1 MQWMMMTNSEIQ
13 SVADATL
20 AKYLKKGNGHKILS
34 DIMQAENIK
43 FREISSTN
51 HKFVGAL
58 TKASSG
64 QFYIMV
70 NDAIDNVGRKNFTI
84 AHELGHYFLGHH
96 LTTNAF
102 YCCEDEIAE
111 EVLTANSIE
120 AEANYFASCFL
131 MPEAK
136 IKSAFLAMLSH
147 SRKAKIKDFLHVKN
161 DYTFSIWCGIRGVLM
176 KRYGVSEA
184 ALRYRLKQLGVA
196 KFSFTK

>member
-1 MQWMMMTNSEIQ
+1 MTNSEIQ
-13 SVADATL
+13 SVADAIL
-20 AKYLKKGNGHKILS
+20 AKYLKKGNSHKILS

-43 FREISSTN
+43 FREINSAN
-51 HKFVGAL
+51 HNFVGAL
-58 TKASSG
+58 TKANSG

-70 NDAIDNVGRKNFTI
+70 NGAIDNVGRKNFTI
-84 AHELGHYFLGHH
+84 AHELGHYFLSHH

-102 YCCEDEIAE
+102 YCCEDEIVE
-111 EVLTANSIE
+111 ESLTANSIE

-136 IKSAFLAMLSH
+136 IKSAFLAILSR

-161 DYTFSIWCGIRGVLM
+161 DFTFSIWCGIRGDLM

-184 ALRYRLKQLGVA
+184 ALRYRLKQLKLA
-196 KFSFTK
+196 KFDFAK